1 MNNTMGNNEN
11 KKEEILEKSRNSK
24 KDEGMEHAD
33 YRGSRIGVIV
43 YAIVA
48 FFLVIFSIPDNIN
61 VVNAIASLSFA
72 WVVGGTFSY
81 YRFTKRKSYLICVV
95 ASAIGTIAFALMA
108 ILR

>member
-1 MNNTMGNNEN
+1 MNNPMENNEN
-11 KKEEILEKSRNSK
+11 KKAEILEKSRNSK

-48 FFLVIFSIPDNIN
+48 FFLVIFSIPDNIK

-81 YRFTKRKSYLICVV
+81 YRFTKKKSYLVCVV
-95 ASAIGTIAFALMA
+95 VSVIATIAFALMV